1 MAAKSKALKQK
12 KKSWG
17 LSINEITTVFLILS
31 PPYSHFFYY
40 YGPSIFPH
48 FMIPHNAHGS
58 NKSTGNETGKTH
70 LCAMCWLMQ
79 FNETPW
85 PYTDMLLYAYW
96 GCRLYRKNC
105 KKVLCVERIK
115 RNSKRN
121 ARMWL
126 QKKLF
131 NILTRVRSLE
141 RSNHTDFKRFIYML
155 NI

>member
-1 MAAKSKALKQK
+1 MCLISLHC
-12 KKSWG
+12 
-17 LSINEITTVFLILS
+17 NCTVHRGVFFQSLVRLI
-31 PPYSHFFYY
+31 YY
-40 YGPSIFPH
+40 YDG
-48 FMIPHNAHGS
+48 
-58 NKSTGNETGKTH
+58 NKSTGKEPGKTH
-70 LCAMCWLMQ
+70 LCEMCWLMQ

-131 NILTRVRSLE
+131 NILTRVRSFSKEPGEVKPYRFKEIHWYYIL
-141 RSNHTDFKRFIYML
+141 NHRELKLILYG
-155 NI
+155 